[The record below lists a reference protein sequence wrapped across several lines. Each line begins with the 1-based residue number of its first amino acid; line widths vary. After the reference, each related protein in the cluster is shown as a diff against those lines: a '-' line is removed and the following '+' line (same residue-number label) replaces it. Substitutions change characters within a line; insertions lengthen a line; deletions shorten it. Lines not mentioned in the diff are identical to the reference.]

1 MPQSEAIELVVGHT
15 VRRALITV
23 PGDWHLWVPLPAFVV
38 LCDNGIDQGKVSY
51 PFYSASEEWASAN
64 AAASGPELT
73 NPKNGVRPVGPDG
86 QPLGALE
93 HRRAV
98 VIYVQGL
105 PLLGGSG
112 QTSLT
117 WNSGDPAGS
126 VSESGNTLVANEL
139 AVVAA
144 ALGYTQN
151 RLTNALASK
160 LGFAKGTPAYLLT
173 PESFDACRIYAMGFS
188 NAGFMALFLAGEDS
202 VAPMQNPVETPG
214 KPTVFALGGVISI
227 AGMVGGFRQ
236 GGTTIASPP
245 PGDPDVQ
252 TPEVNNSPV
261 TPGNKLSVLL
271 INGGLDTETGGEAG
285 TLHGALGY
293 FGIQNLYVPALTS
306 VDLAIAPDSLLAF
319 ARVGWDAAA
328 QALLARWDY
337 TMPYTAAVWAN
348 HLGLLTGGGA
358 SWDARAVYDARS
370 GASGG
375 AASAL
380 PNLPFIEVPSGV
392 TPGTEEAE
400 LAMHVNLA
408 AKLWHENNLGFT
420 FTYLFIPEMGHSL
433 NVELGLDV
441 ISSVASWVEL
451 IFTWA
456 AIESERRENTPFACP
471 LVVVAIGGGV
481 GPPGFPFA
489 VFGANDGRQTI
500 DDGER

>member
-98 VIYVQGL
+98 VIYVEGL

-188 NAGFMALFLAGEDS
+188 NAGFMALYLAGEDS

-271 INGGLDTETGGEAG
+271 INGGLDTETGGEAD
-285 TLHGALGY
+285 TLHGHLTVSV
-293 FGIQNLYVPALTS
+293 QDLYAIPPAS

-328 QALLARWDY
+328 QAQLARWDY
-337 TMPYTAAVWAN
+337 TMPFTAAVWAN

-358 SWDARAVYDARS
+358 SWDAQAVYDARS

-400 LAMHVNLA
+400 LATHVNLA

-433 NVELGLDV
+433 NVELPPGV
-441 ISSVASWVEL
+441 ISSVANWVEL

-456 AIESERRENTPFACP
+456 AIESERRENTPFACRP
-471 LVVVAIGGGV
+471 VELVFVDEVN
-481 GPPGFPFA
+481 PPGPFLLP
-489 VFGANDGRQTI
+489 GADGDWRSNN
-500 DDGER
+500 DGER